1 MHVSLLEKV
10 RQHQPRAFMQG
21 NGGLFCR
28 LRELPPDLSNEVRA
42 YNERVCP
49 RRAGRVAHHASVAGN
64 TAARPKSPQ
73 LLAREG
79 LYQACLERGG
89 PAFVEAD
96 VLAAEI
102 GVEAATDLI
111 RRHGAEAPMEALA
124 ARAWRSWGKV
134 PEA

>member
-28 LRELPPDLSNEVRA
+28 LRELPPDLADVVLA
-42 YNERVCP
+42 HNERVCP
-49 RRAGRVAHHASVAGN
+49 RRAGRVAHHAPVARSTG
-64 TAARPKSPQ
+64 AQPKSPQ
-73 LLAREG
+73 RLAREG
-79 LYQACLERGG
+79 LYQTCLDRGG

-96 VLAAEI
+96 ELAAEI

-111 RRHGAEAPMEALA
+111 RRHGPAALMEALA
-124 ARAWRSWGKV
+124 ARVWRSWGKISGR
-134 PEA
+134 